1 MACRDKNG
9 SNCGCGCGSKESALT
24 TNYQCGQPESC
35 IGEPCEEVF
44 CEDCIMNCNSQMS
57 VVLPN
62 GVPFV
67 VYGGERLYVTI
78 QRLMMVVAGLNP
90 EGPTNVRVVG
100 FDDTSITIKWDAN
113 TDAEG
118 NMLEYTVSIDG
129 VDEVVGRTVMHTFI
143 NLEPDTPHVIKVSYF
158 KDGGA
163 VRRDSVE
170 VSART
175 EGL

>member
-1 MACRDKNG
+1 
-9 SNCGCGCGSKESALT
+9 
-24 TNYQCGQPESC
+24 
-35 IGEPCEEVF
+35 
-44 CEDCIMNCNSQMS
+44 MS

-62 GVPFV
+62 GEPFA
-67 VYGGERLYVTI
+67 VYGGERLNVTI

-90 EGPTNVRVVG
+90 EGPTNVRIVS
-100 FDDTSITIKWDAN
+100 FDNTSITIKWDAS

-129 VDEVVGRTVMHTFI
+129 VDKIVGRTATHTFI
-143 NLEPDTPHVIKVSYF
+143 NLEPETPHVIKVSYF

-163 VRRDSVE
+163 VRCDSVE